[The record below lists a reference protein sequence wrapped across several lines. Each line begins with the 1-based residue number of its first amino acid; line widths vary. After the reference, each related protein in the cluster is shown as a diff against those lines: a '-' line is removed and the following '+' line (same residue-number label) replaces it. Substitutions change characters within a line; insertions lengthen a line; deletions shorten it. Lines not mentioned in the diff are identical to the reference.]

1 MWLPTKTLASP
12 TAALVL
18 DLYQCTFRPDASS
31 DQLQPK
37 SDVRTPLVTKLGR
50 PRSRGS
56 VESITKAAPS
66 NPLKGQVAKTSQ
78 GRRPSSSSPSHN
90 SPSDNSPASSSNN
103 SRTSSRA
110 SSRGSQQEATP
121 AAAVESP
128 KAAEQEAVVQRL
140 VSSPNT
146 ATEVEMVALGT
157 VSFPFR
163 QLSDDRTG
171 TVTELEGQLALTT
184 AVEVGSATEQD
195 LLVRLEVQAWTAD
208 ALAAQQPQTPS
219 WHQNSGTAEHSAH
232 MLWLV
237 ICICISIYL
246 SAVYSL
252 YLLTKINI
260 QKMCAGSRVL
270 IGQV

>member
-1 MWLPTKTLASP
+1 M
-12 TAALVL
+12 
-18 DLYQCTFRPDASS
+18 SS

-37 SDVRTPLVTKLGR
+37 SDVRTPLVAKLGR
-50 PRSRGS
+50 LRSRGS
-56 VESITKAAPS
+56 AETIPKAAPS
-66 NPLKGQVAKTSQ
+66 NPLKAQVAKTSQ
-78 GRRPSSSSPSHN
+78 GRRPSSSSPSQN
-90 SPSDNSPASSSNN
+90 SPSDNSPASSGNN

-110 SSRGSQQEATP
+110 SSRGSQQEAAP

-128 KAAEQEAVVQRL
+128 KAAEQEAVVQSL

-157 VSFPFR
+157 VSFPLR

-171 TVTELEGQLALTT
+171 TVTEMEGQLAL
-184 AVEVGSATEQD
+184 APSVELDLAAEQD

-219 WHQNSGTAEHSAH
+219 WQQNSGNAEHSAH

-246 SAVYSL
+246 SAVYAL
-252 YLLTKINI
+252 YLLTKINV
-260 QKMCAGSRVL
+260 QRMCAGRRVL
-270 IGQV
+270 IGKGVIGEAHNSRVDFLC